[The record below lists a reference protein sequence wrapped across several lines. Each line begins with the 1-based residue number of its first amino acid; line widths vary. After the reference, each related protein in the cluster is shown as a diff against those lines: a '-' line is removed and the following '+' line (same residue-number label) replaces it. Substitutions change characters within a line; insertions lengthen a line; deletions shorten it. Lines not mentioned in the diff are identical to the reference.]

1 MLTTHITLKNKGAAQ
16 TTMKSKPTREE
27 VEAQA
32 RRFLDD
38 HKDEIDKGRETQ
50 EYFAKLEKLD
60 NVVDLKESRIGKEL
74 MDSRKEAINLMLAV
88 YTDLVRIAEKV
99 GNNLP
104 QWCLAYTNVSLEEW
118 YAQAV
123 ILPPD
128 DLKRVRKRLKGP
140 LDFFRRRDE
149 RDKRIAAARDISEV
163 DEHIDPTVLR
173 EYSTDYD
180 PTIPD
185 PTPWEKEEEEAE
197 VSADA
202 PKTTAECEK
211 LLVQLSKLE
220 SSHRVKTG
228 KIYYKLRELVQTA
241 KVGVDP
247 ETDKPWD
254 WMKWCTIYIRQ
265 PAPTIRKN
273 IQAYQRSLLL
283 QK

>member
-1 MLTTHITLKNKGAAQ
+1 MLMARTTMKNKGATQ
-16 TTMKSKPTREE
+16 TTMKSKPKPR
-27 VEAQA
+27 
-32 RRFLDD
+32 DD
-38 HKDEIDKGRETQ
+38 TQ

-74 MDSRKEAINLMLAV
+74 MNSRKEAINTLLAV

-118 YAQAV
+118 YRQAV

-128 DLKRVRKRLKGP
+128 DLKAVRKRLKGP

-173 EYSTDYD
+173 EYSADYD

-185 PTPWEKEEEEAE
+185 PTPWEKEEVASTENP
-197 VSADA
+197 
-202 PKTTAECEK
+202 PKTTAECQK

-220 SSHRVKTG
+220 SSHRVSTG

-241 KVGVDP
+241 KVGIDP

-254 WMKWCTIYIRQ
+254 WMKWSALYIRQ
-265 PAPTIRKN
+265 PERTIRDN
-273 IQAYQRSLLL
+273 IQAYQRSLL